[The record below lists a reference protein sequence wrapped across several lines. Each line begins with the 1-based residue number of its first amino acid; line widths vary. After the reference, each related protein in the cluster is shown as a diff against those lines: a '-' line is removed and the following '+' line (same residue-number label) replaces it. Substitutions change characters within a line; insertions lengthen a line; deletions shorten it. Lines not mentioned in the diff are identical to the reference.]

1 MNEELESADETSE
14 SKDLGMSSAPERDDK
29 GRFVVEE
36 PEAKAPTHKPTPT
49 KPVPAAKSAPE
60 KVEADAVEA
69 EPVKAKADAVVISLS
84 ALAYSP
90 RRRNSHSVSVLQDRL
105 AELGQK
111 GVRADLRGWFHDNT
125 KAALADWQAEKG
137 MEATGECSEADA
149 KALFAGT
156 KVVVK

>member
-1 MNEELESADETSE
+1 MSEEIESTDNTPGED
-14 SKDLGMSSAPERDDK
+14 KNPIMSTERDDK
-29 GRFVVEE
+29 GRFVVEDTE
-36 PEAKAPTHKPTPT
+36 EKAPEHKPTPT
-49 KPVPAAKSAPE
+49 KPVPAKSAPA
-60 KVEADAVEA
+60 KAKDDAVEA
-69 EPVKAKADAVVISLS
+69 EVKAEKSDAVEITLS

-90 RRRNSHSVSVLQDRL
+90 RKRNSQSVALLQDRL

-125 KAALADWQAEKG
+125 QKALEGWQSENGK
-137 MEATGECSEADA
+137 EVTGVCSEADA